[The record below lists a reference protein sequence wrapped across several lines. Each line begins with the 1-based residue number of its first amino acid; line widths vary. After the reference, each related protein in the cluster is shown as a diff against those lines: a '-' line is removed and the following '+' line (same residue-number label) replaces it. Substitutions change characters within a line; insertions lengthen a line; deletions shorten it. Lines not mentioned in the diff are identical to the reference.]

1 MLHPATLQFLLAIK
15 EHNSRKYFAS
25 IKPLY
30 EEIMLS
36 IKDFATALIAKLDV
50 RDLSGHLVDA
60 KDCLFRIYRDA
71 RRLKEW
77 DLLYKENFGFVI
89 SPRGKKDT
97 AAGYYVHIQPWWS
110 FFACGVYRPRPD
122 DLRRL
127 RTHLTQ
133 HGDEYIRLVSD
144 KKFVKKFWQVEGDVS
159 RSMPRGFAADV
170 PHADLVRRK
179 QHLIYRHYTD
189 EEVLADD
196 FYDRILDD
204 CRTVKP
210 WADFLNTASLPGE

>member
-15 EHNSRKYFAS
+15 EHNTRKYFAS

-36 IKDFATALIAKLDV
+36 IKDMCTKLIHTLRVKNMEGDF
-50 RDLSGHLVDA
+50 VDA
-60 KDCLFRIYRDA
+60 KDCMFRIYRDA

-77 DLLYKENFGFVI
+77 DLLYKENIGFVI

-127 RTHLTQ
+127 RTYLIQ

-144 KKFVKKFWQVEGDVS
+144 KKFVKHFWQVEGEIS
-159 RSMPRGFAADV
+159 RSMPRGFNADL

-189 EEVLADD
+189 EEVMRDD
-196 FYDRILDD
+196 FFKHILDD

-210 WADFLNTASLPGE
+210 WADFLNNASFPS